1 MQHMPRTIILIW
13 GVTAKVETIAFAN
26 EGMNLALDFSSFYSF
41 LRGERDR
48 DAALR

>member
-26 EGMNLALDFSSFYSF
+26 EGMNLAEYSLVF
-41 LRGERDR
+41 HPEGRT
-48 DAALR
+48 